1 MQNTMFAI
9 FRSTRWAVLIG
20 TLLVAGCR
28 PEPGPAGSGTEPA
41 APAGAA
47 APVRACG
54 PEPVPP
60 GGAGTG
66 AAFALLTL
74 VALGWNRWRSGAGV
88 R

>member
-1 MQNTMFAI
+1 MFAI

-47 APVRACG
+47 APVRAG
-54 PEPVPP
+54 ETEPVWPD
-60 GGAGTG
+60 GTG
-66 AAFALLTL
+66 TSATT
-74 VALGWNRWRSGAGV
+74 RCSGRVVDTRGEPV
-88 R
+88 